1 MDGPRD
7 YPVELRKSDRERQ
20 ISLYEYVKDTYHLYV
35 ESKKI
40 IQMNLFIEQKQTHR
54 LRKQTYGYQR
64 GREGRDTLGPRD

>member
-54 LRKQTYGYQR
+54 HRAQTYGYQR
-64 GREGRDTLGPRD
+64 GKAGRDKLGGRD